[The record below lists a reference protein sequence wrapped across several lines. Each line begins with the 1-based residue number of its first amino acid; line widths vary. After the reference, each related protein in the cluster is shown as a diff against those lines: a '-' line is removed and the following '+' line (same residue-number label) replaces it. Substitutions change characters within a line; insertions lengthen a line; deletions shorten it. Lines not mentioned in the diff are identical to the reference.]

1 MKIIDRI
8 SLVVFSII
16 ILASSLITG
25 FVIAGWLEIDLIS
38 EWAVKIFSNEVAGP
52 ISFGITIILSILSIK
67 CIFFSSNAKEKSKEG
82 ILLENENGKLLVSK
96 DTVENITT
104 SVIKNFESI
113 ENSTTKVD
121 VDNENKISIYIT
133 LSVYTEA
140 IIKDLAA
147 KIQSDVKEAVKNSL
161 DLEIKSVNV
170 RIKNVTAKKENI
182 VKE

>member
-16 ILASSLITG
+16 ILALALITN
-25 FVIAGWLEIDLIS
+25 FVIAEWLEIELIT
-38 EWAVKIFSNEVAGP
+38 EWAIKILSNRVTGP
-52 ISFGITIILSILSIK
+52 IVFGLEILLSILAIK
-67 CIFFSSNAKEKSKEG
+67 CIFFSSGAKEKSKEG

-104 SVIKNFESI
+104 AVIKNFESI
-113 ENSTTKVD
+113 ESSTTKVD
-121 VDNENKISIYIT
+121 VDDENKISIFIS
-133 LSVYTEA
+133 LSVYSEA
-140 IIKDLAA
+140 VIKDLAA
-147 KIQSDVKEAVKNSL
+147 KLQKDVKEAVKNSL

-170 RIKNVTAKKENI
+170 RVKNVTAKKENI

>member
-8 SLVVFSII
+8 SLVIFSVI
-16 ILASSLITG
+16 ILALALITN
-25 FVIAGWLEIDLIS
+25 FVIAGWLEIEFIE
-38 EWAVKIFSNEVAGP
+38 EWVIKILSNNVTGTIVFGLEIIFS
-52 ISFGITIILSILSIK
+52 ILAIK
-67 CIFFSSNAKEKSKEG
+67 CIFFSSSSKEKSKEG

-104 SVIKNFESI
+104 AVIRNFDSI

-121 VDNENKISIYIT
+121 VDDENKISIFIS
-133 LSVYTEA
+133 LSVYSEA

-147 KIQSDVKEAVKNSL
+147 KLQKDVKEAIKNSL

-170 RIKNVTAKKENI
+170 RVKNVTAKKENI

>member
-8 SLVVFSII
+8 SLVIFSVI
-16 ILASSLITG
+16 ILVLALITN
-25 FVIAGWLEIDLIS
+25 FVIAGWLEIEFIE
-38 EWAVKIFSNEVAGP
+38 EWAVKILSHNVTGP
-52 ISFGITIILSILSIK
+52 ITFGIEILLSILAVK
-67 CIFFSSNAKEKSKEG
+67 CIFFSSSAKEKSKEG

-104 SVIKNFESI
+104 AVIKNFDSI

-121 VDNENKISIYIT
+121 VDNENKISIFIS
-133 LSVYTEA
+133 LSVYSEA

-147 KIQSDVKEAVKNSL
+147 KLQQDVKEAVKNSL

-170 RIKNVTAKKENI
+170 RVKNVTEKKENI

>member
-16 ILASSLITG
+16 ILVLALTVN
-25 FVIAGWLEIDLIS
+25 FVIAGWLEIKLI
-38 EWAVKIFSNEVAGP
+38 EELAVKVLSNSVTGP
-52 ISFGITIILSILSIK
+52 IVFGLEIVLSILAIK
-67 CIFFSSNAKEKSKEG
+67 CIFFSSSAKEKSKEG

-104 SVIKNFESI
+104 AVIKNFESV

-121 VDNENKISIYIT
+121 VDEENKISIFIS

-147 KIQSDVKEAVKNSL
+147 KLQNDVKTAVKQSL
-161 DLEIKSVNV
+161 DLEIKAVNV
-170 RIKNVTAKKENI
+170 RVKNVITKKESI

>member
-16 ILASSLITG
+16 ILVLALTVN
-25 FVIAGWLEIDLIS
+25 FVIAGWLEIKLI
-38 EWAVKIFSNEVAGP
+38 EELAVKVLSNSVTGP
-52 ISFGITIILSILSIK
+52 IVFGLEIALSILAIK
-67 CIFFSSNAKEKSKEG
+67 CIFFSSSAKEKSKEG

-104 SVIKNFESI
+104 AVIKNFESV

-121 VDNENKISIYIT
+121 VDEENRISIFIS

-147 KIQSDVKEAVKNSL
+147 KLQNDVKTAVKQSL
-161 DLEIKSVNV
+161 DLEIKAVNV
-170 RIKNVTAKKENI
+170 RVKNVITKKESI

>member
-8 SLVVFSII
+8 SLVIFSII
-16 ILASSLITG
+16 ILTLSLVTG
-25 FVIAGWLEIDLIS
+25 FVISGWLEIDLIADLATKVLS
-38 EWAVKIFSNEVAGP
+38 DEILGP
-52 ISFGITIILSILSIK
+52 ISLALSIVFSIFSVK
-67 CIFFSSNAKEKSKEG
+67 CIFFSSNSKEKSREG

-96 DTVENITT
+96 DTVENIAT
-104 SVIKNFESI
+104 SVIRNFESV
-113 ENSTTKVD
+113 ENSNTRVD
-121 VDNENKISIYIT
+121 VDNENKISIFIT
-133 LSVYTEA
+133 LSVYSEA

-161 DLEIKSVNV
+161 DLEIKAVNV

>member
-8 SLVVFSII
+8 SLAIFSII
-16 ILASSLITG
+16 ILALSLVTG
-25 FVIAGWLEIDLIS
+25 FVISGWLEIDLLAEIATKILEHHVTRLIS
-38 EWAVKIFSNEVAGP
+38 LALVIIF
-52 ISFGITIILSILSIK
+52 SILSMK

-104 SVIKNFESI
+104 SVIKNFESV
-113 ENSTTKVD
+113 ENSSTRVD
-121 VDNENKISIYIT
+121 VDDENKISIFIT
-133 LSVYTEA
+133 LAVYSEA

-147 KIQSDVKEAVKNSL
+147 KIQSDVKQAVKNSL

-170 RIKNVTAKKENI
+170 RVKNVTAKKENI

>member
-8 SLVVFSII
+8 SLVIFSVV
-16 ILASSLITG
+16 ILALSLVTS
-25 FVIAGWLEIDLIS
+25 FVIAGWLEIDLMANF
-38 EWAVKIFSNEVAGP
+38 AVKVFSNKVLGP
-52 ISFGITIILSILSIK
+52 ISLGVSVLFSILAVK
-67 CIFFSSNAKEKSKEG
+67 CIFFSSNAKEKAKEG

-104 SVIKNFESI
+104 TVIRNFDSV
-113 ENSTTKVD
+113 ENSVTRVD
-121 VDNENKISIYIT
+121 VDNENKISIFIT
-133 LSVYTEA
+133 LAVYSEA

-147 KIQSDVKEAVKNSL
+147 KIQNDVKVAVKNSL
-161 DLEIKSVNV
+161 DIEIKAVNV

>member
-8 SLVVFSII
+8 SLVIFSVIILALALVTNFVIAEWLEIELIEELAIKILSNSVTGPIVFGLEIVFSI
-16 ILASSLITG
+16 LA
-25 FVIAGWLEIDLIS
+25 
-38 EWAVKIFSNEVAGP
+38 
-52 ISFGITIILSILSIK
+52 IK

-104 SVIKNFESI
+104 SVIKNFESV
-113 ENSTTKVD
+113 ENSTTRVD
-121 VDNENKISIYIT
+121 VDSENKISIFIT
-133 LSVYTEA
+133 LAVYSEA

-147 KIQSDVKEAVKNSL
+147 KIQNDVKAAVKNSL
-161 DLEIKSVNV
+161 DLEIKEVNV
-170 RIKNVTAKKENI
+170 RVKNVTTKKENT

>member
-16 ILASSLITG
+16 ILALSLVTG
-25 FVIAGWLEIDLIS
+25 FVIAGWLEIELIS
-38 EWAVKIFSNEVAGP
+38 EWTVKILSNNVAGP
-52 ISFGITIILSILSIK
+52 ISFSLTIIFSILAIK
-67 CIFFSSNAKEKSKEG
+67 CIFFSSSAKEKSREG

-104 SVIKNFESI
+104 SVIKNFESV
-113 ENSTTKVD
+113 ENSTTRVD
-121 VDNENKISIYIT
+121 VDNENKISIFIT
-133 LSVYTEA
+133 LAVYSEA

>member
-8 SLVVFSII
+8 CLVVFSII
-16 ILASSLITG
+16 ILAGSLVTG
-25 FVIAGWLEIDLIS
+25 FAISGWLEIDLI
-38 EWAVKIFSNEVAGP
+38 ADVATKVLSNYITGP
-52 ISFGITIILSILSIK
+52 IVFGLSMLFSILSVK
-67 CIFFSSNAKEKSKEG
+67 CIFFSQATKEKSREG

-104 SVIKNFESI
+104 SVIKNFESV
-113 ENSTTKVD
+113 ENSNTRVD

-133 LSVYTEA
+133 LAVYSEA

-161 DLEIKSVNV
+161 DLEIKAVNV
-170 RIKNVTAKKENI
+170 RIKNVIAKKDNI
-182 VKE
+182 IKE

>member
-8 SLVVFSII
+8 CLVVFSII
-16 ILASSLITG
+16 ILAGALVTCFAIS
-25 FVIAGWLEIDLIS
+25 GWLEIDLI
-38 EWAVKIFSNEVAGP
+38 ADIATKVLSNYITGP
-52 ISFGITIILSILSIK
+52 IALGLAMLFSILSVK
-67 CIFFSSNAKEKSKEG
+67 CIFFSQTAKEKSREG

-104 SVIKNFESI
+104 SVIRNFESV
-113 ENSTTKVD
+113 ENSNTRVD

-133 LSVYTEA
+133 LAVYSEA

-161 DLEIKSVNV
+161 DLEITAVNV
-170 RIKNVTAKKENI
+170 RIKNVTAKKDNT

>member
-8 SLVVFSII
+8 SLVIFSVI
-16 ILASSLITG
+16 ILAISLITN
-25 FVIAGWLEIDLIS
+25 FVIAGWLEVELIL
-38 EWAVKIFSNEVAGP
+38 EWAIKILSNNVAGSIIFGLAIIFS
-52 ISFGITIILSILSIK
+52 ILAVK
-67 CIFFSSNAKEKSKEG
+67 CIFFSSNSKEKAKEG

-104 SVIKNFESI
+104 SVIRNFESV
-113 ENSTTKVD
+113 ENSTTRVD
-121 VDNENKISIYIT
+121 VDNENKISIFIT
-133 LSVYTEA
+133 LAVYSEA

-147 KIQSDVKEAVKNSL
+147 KIQNDVKVAVKKSL

-170 RIKNVTAKKENI
+170 RVKNVTAKKENI